1 MHFEILVEDVSGKA
15 ALEILMP
22 QIVGEGNSYRIHSYR
37 GIGHIP
43 KGLKDPK
50 DASVVLQK

>member
-15 ALEILMP
+15 ALEILLP